1 MELLERASPVKEMR
15 IQQFQKA
22 VYQSILKRVDAILG
36 LVDTL
41 TAAGHV
47 DSPAALSE

>member
-1 MELLERASPVKEMR
+1 LELLEEAPPIKEMR

-22 VYQSILKRVDAILG
+22 VYQNILKHADAVLGFVDA
-36 LVDTL
+36 L

-47 DSPAALSE
+47 DSP